1 MTIAAT
7 GFSLLTTS
15 HGSPYWSTPNRQLV
29 PTQLATAI
37 ATARAT
43 VAGSLALSLAGILGL
58 GLDSPAAASPTGSY
72 RLSLT
77 TTRQLTTTTST
88 TSFPAW
94 LIRV

>member
-1 MTIAAT
+1 MSSLELVQDLGFGFRVAYARFCFSLPAMTIAAT

-43 VAGSLALSLAGILGL
+43 VAGSLALSLAGICLL
-58 GLDSPAAASPTGSY
+58 YTSPSP
-72 RLSLT
+72 RD
-77 TTRQLTTTTST
+77 
-88 TSFPAW
+88 
-94 LIRV
+94 